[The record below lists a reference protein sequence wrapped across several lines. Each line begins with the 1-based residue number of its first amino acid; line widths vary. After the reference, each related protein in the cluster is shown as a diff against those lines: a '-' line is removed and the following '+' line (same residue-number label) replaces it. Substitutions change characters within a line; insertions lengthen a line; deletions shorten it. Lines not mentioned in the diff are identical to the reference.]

1 MKKHILLKIVIAIL
15 LLSLPSSLFSQE
27 KLISGVI
34 LDSLKNPI
42 QYANIGVLNKP
53 IGTVSNQKGEFIL
66 SLDNSHLSDTLK
78 ISSLGYASKE
88 LLIKDLF
95 NKSKSTITLD
105 NLIEELNEVVVYS
118 NNLKPHSKGREKTKT
133 NQELFFVVP
142 DMSNVNLGAEIGR
155 KFSIGKEPSNLTEF
169 KFYLKQNNFD
179 KVRFRINIYSIK
191 KNIPQKRLNEKD
203 IFSDI
208 QKDYTGWVSVDLS
221 KYDITVNQDI
231 IITIEWIEASK
242 MGDTLSLPI
251 FAPSLSAI
259 HYYKQSAQSKWRKY
273 RLIST
278 TMLLNYKQ

>member
-1 MKKHILLKIVIAIL
+1 MKNHILSKIAIAIL
-15 LLSLPSSLFSQE
+15 LLSLPTSLFSQE
-27 KLISGVI
+27 KLISGII

-53 IGTVSNQKGEFIL
+53 IGTVSNQKGEFNL
-66 SLDNSHLSDTLK
+66 SLDNSYLSDTLK
-78 ISSLGYASKE
+78 ISSLGYISKE

-95 NKSKSTITLD
+95 NKPNSSIKLD
-105 NLIEELNEVVVYS
+105 DLIEELNEVIVYS
-118 NNLKPHSKGREKTKT
+118 NNLEPHSKGREKTKT

-155 KFSIGKEPSNLTEF
+155 KFSIGKEPANLTEF
-169 KFYLKQNNFD
+169 KFYLKQNNFEQ
-179 KVRFRINIYSIK
+179 VRFRINIYSIK

-208 QKDYTGWVSVDLS
+208 NKDFTGWVSVDLS
-221 KYDITVNQDI
+221 NYDITVNQDI
-231 IITIEWIEASK
+231 IITIEWIEASEK
-242 MGDTLSLPI
+242 GDTLSLPI

-278 TMLLNYKQ
+278 TMLLNYNQ